1 MDILT
6 KASLIA
12 GIAATATRSTLS
24 YYTRGPRCKTWP
36 LWFQLHRDTIY
47 SFVKRAAYRSATE
60 ESIATIDFSA
70 VHAKNRVN
78 DLPVSEMPSHLG
90 RFERG
95 SIRVNQVQLNT
106 EVFSGIGPA
115 EAGLVQLTE
124 DDRKGS
130 NREITYDMLVAKAL
144 ADDVGAFE
152 CKPLSPNERIILY
165 LHGGAYTVGSAAS
178 HRGLTGRLVHH
189 SGVRCVA
196 VDYRLAPQ
204 HPFPAQL
211 HDAYIAYQHLLNQG
225 FKPESVILAGD
236 SAGGNL
242 VLALTLLL
250 KHINTTMPCGLLL
263 ISPWVDLVSERPSVR
278 GNAQCDYLYP
288 LPLEN
293 PMTQPRMFYAPGRK
307 YSQTLIE
314 ELKHPL
320 VSPIN
325 AGFADFPPTLIQAG
339 DKELMADDI
348 DEMYHRMLSSNPD
361 RQTRFTYECY
371 PDMIHVFHQFLDLP
385 CAQEAYISAG
395 KFIKSL

>member
-1 MDILT
+1 MDILA
-6 KASLIA
+6 KATLIA

-36 LWFQLHRDTIY
+36 LWFQLQRDAMFSII
-47 SFVKRAAYRSATE
+47 KRAAHRSVTE
-60 ESIATIDFSA
+60 DTIATIDFSA
-70 VHAKNRVN
+70 VHAKNRLM
-78 DLPVSEMPSHLG
+78 DLPVSEMPPHMG
-90 RFERG
+90 RLERR
-95 SIRVNQVQLNT
+95 SIPVSQVPLST
-106 EVFSGIGPA
+106 DVFLGIGPA

-124 DDRKGS
+124 GDRESSG
-130 NREITYDMLVAKAL
+130 REITYDMLVAKTL
-144 ADDVGAFE
+144 ADDDGAFE

-165 LHGGAYTVGSAAS
+165 LHGGAYTLGSAAS
-178 HRGLTGRLVHH
+178 HRGLTGRLVHQ

-196 VDYRLAPQ
+196 IDYRLAPQ

-211 HDAYIAYQHLLNQG
+211 HDAYIAYQYLLNQG
-225 FKPESVILAGD
+225 FKPESVIIAGD

-242 VLALTLLL
+242 VLALALLL
-250 KHINTTMPCGLLL
+250 KHMRTTMPCGLLL
-263 ISPWVDLVSERPSVR
+263 LSPWVDLVSERPSIL

-288 LPLEN
+288 LSLEN

-307 YSQTLIE
+307 LSETLVE

-320 VSPIN
+320 VSPVN
-325 AGFADFPPTLIQAG
+325 ADFSDFPPTLIQAG

-348 DEMYHRMLSSNPD
+348 DEMYHRMLSANPD
-361 RQTRFTYECY
+361 RQTSFTYECY
-371 PDMIHVFHQFLDLP
+371 LDMIHVFHQFLDLP